1 MIVITYKQNNI
12 SNSTSNNTSNITK
25 EVYSDSLNEYQKSVD
40 RIAKYKSNYRY
51 VSDQSIRETT
61 SYMDTNISP
70 ESLQI
75 KEETGEVLKEQYYER
90 KNNSILLMV
99 NRVRKKR
106 FMFDEA
112 ELKVRYIQLHDQT
125 SDQLD
130 QTQHQKQQYRYLKL
144 VKPKFTGC
152 YIQSCLLPIQKKKR
166 SDQSKQRKQSAEQI
180 ILRGQTFLLKEN
192 SAEEPLDCM
201 IAKKDKNP
209 YSQTRL
215 FTTVYIPVK
224 EFKSLEDMEE
234 DIKRTRGRLNQSE
247 MKQLLSDLQG

>member
-1 MIVITYKQNNI
+1 
-12 SNSTSNNTSNITK
+12 
-25 EVYSDSLNEYQKSVD
+25 
-40 RIAKYKSNYRY
+40 
-51 VSDQSIRETT
+51 
-61 SYMDTNISP
+61 MDTNISP

-112 ELKVRYIQLHDQT
+112 ELKVRYIQLHTQSLQ
-125 SDQLD
+125 SDH
-130 QTQHQKQQYRYLKL
+130 TQQYRYLKV

-152 YIQSCLLPIQKKKR
+152 YIQSCLLPVQKKKR
-166 SDQSKQRKQSAEQI
+166 ADQSKQRKQPAEQI

-201 IAKKDKNP
+201 VVKNEQNP

>member
-1 MIVITYKQNNI
+1 MIAITYKQNSTSNNI
-12 SNSTSNNTSNITK
+12 SNSTK

-40 RIAKYKSNYRY
+40 HIDKYKSNYRY

-112 ELKVRYIQLHDQT
+112 ELKVRYIQLHTQSLQ
-125 SDQLD
+125 SDH
-130 QTQHQKQQYRYLKL
+130 TQQYRYLKV

-152 YIQSCLLPIQKKKR
+152 YIQSCLLPVQKKKR
-166 SDQSKQRKQSAEQI
+166 ADQSKQRKQPAEQI

-201 IAKKDKNP
+201 VVKNEQNP